1 MVQREE
7 SVRKVGV
14 VGTGAQVSEASTGA
28 PSSGDTLLPS
38 RCGSQITT
46 ETRLAGTKE
55 GPEPCLSPSPTPRL
69 ESCLP
74 SEAGR
79 RRPQGSTPCPDQ
91 ASSRDPRPR
100 TVPLALTE
108 SFNELGEDPGV
119 AFHEAPLPS
128 ISRHGP
134 GHTPPRSTSGSG
146 TPQIQPPPATEL
158 CKPAV
163 GSSTS
168 RHPAYFPTASG
179 RRHLQRDRAR
189 EDALS
194 TQETAKLFLGRAGPG
209 ADSEGPGPPRKGGI
223 WGAGGGNIRDSR
235 QSGAGAGHAQG
246 GGARSREP
254 NRETRAAESQQ
265 APPLRLTRV
274 VFRRRGAAL
283 LPVARRLRRI
293 GRRAQVRTPRAAG
306 WPGPFVRSER
316 RLGPAG
322 PPWPSPRIPAA
333 EAGADAAP
341 TSLPPR
347 LRALPSWVVRPTPL
361 LSRALPEAGI
371 APAYTC
377 GASRRPASQGP
388 AFLLPLLLL
397 LLFLLPPLLR
407 REALPGL
414 WASGRR
420 IFVRR
425 PRTKFVLEGM
435 TRDRR
440 RSVLSS
446 VGLIDKCK
454 GARCLQGT

>member
-1 MVQREE
+1 M
-7 SVRKVGV
+7 
-14 VGTGAQVSEASTGA
+14 T
-28 PSSGDTLLPS
+28 P
-38 RCGSQITT
+38 
-46 ETRLAGTKE
+46 
-55 GPEPCLSPSPTPRL
+55 GPGRSPWLSPNPLMSSVKTPGSLSMRHHSPA
-69 ESCLP
+69 LP
-74 SEAGR
+74 VMAPAT
-79 RRPQGSTPCPDQ
+79 RRP
-91 ASSRDPRPR
+91 
-100 TVPLALTE
+100 
-108 SFNELGEDPGV
+108 
-119 AFHEAPLPS
+119 AP
-128 ISRHGP
+128 
-134 GHTPPRSTSGSG
+134 PPAPAP
-146 TPQIQPPPATEL
+146 PQIQPPPATEL

-163 GSSTS
+163 VSSTS

-189 EDALS
+189 EDALA

-254 NRETRAAESQQ
+254 NLETRAAESEQ

-306 WPGPFVRSER
+306 WPGPFVRSEG

-347 LRALPSWVVRPTPL
+347 LRALPSWVAGPTPL
-361 LSRALPEAGI
+361 LGRALPEAGI
-371 APAYTC
+371 APACTC

-388 AFLLPLLLL
+388 AFLLPLLL

-414 WASGRR
+414 WASGKR